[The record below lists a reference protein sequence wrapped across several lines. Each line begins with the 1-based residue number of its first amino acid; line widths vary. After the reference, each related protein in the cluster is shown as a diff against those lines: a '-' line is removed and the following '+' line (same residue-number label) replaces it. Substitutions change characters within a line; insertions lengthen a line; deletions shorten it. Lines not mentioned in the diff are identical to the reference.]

1 MPVDN
6 NNNNDDHNDDDES
19 DWSLDD
25 ELDDNHY
32 TSNDNYGHDHDDD
45 CPLLNLWVPA
55 RLTIDPTASGTA
67 EWLLIPQLPTL
78 SKAEFPFQILM
89 QYIL

>member
-45 CPLLNLWVPA
+45 CPLLNLWVPF
-55 RLTIDPTASGTA
+55 RHVS
-67 EWLLIPQLPTL
+67 LLIRPLQGPL
-78 SKAEFPFQILM
+78 SGF
-89 QYIL
+89 